1 VKDQQHRQAVG
12 AAEKCKAR
20 LEKLIKANGKMRTEE
35 VADALKEALAALGVA
50 KKTKAEA
57 RKKQS

>member
-1 VKDQQHRQAVG
+1 MKQQQHRQAVA
-12 AAEKCKAR
+12 AAEKSKAR
-20 LEKLIKANGKMRTEE
+20 LEKCKANGKMRIDE
-35 VADALKEALAALGVA
+35 VGVALKDALAALGVA

>member
-1 VKDQQHRQAVG
+1 MA
-12 AAEKCKAR
+12 AAEKSKAR
-20 LEKLIKANGKMRTEE
+20 LEKCKANGKMRIEE
-35 VADALKEALAALGVA
+35 VGAALKDALAALGVA